1 MPGTEFGID
10 ELLDERGFHLFEVSL
25 LGEAFF
31 EHVFEYGEY
40 RQSFYSLCTPVGSQ
54 FRGVY
59 APDFF
64 GVVLEEHSVKRF
76 AEPVDV
82 EVFQRCFGL
91 FKEYR
96 PYVSATGFD
105 GAEKSHVGE
114 CFQFER
120 YGIVEKLMQVEYAGY
135 AVSYEHHAVGLF
147 RIGTFWGKFFA
158 GGSQQPVIER
168 GGAL

>member
-1 MPGTEFGID
+1 M
-10 ELLDERGFHLFEVSL
+10 
-25 LGEAFF
+25 
-31 EHVFEYGEY
+31 
-40 RQSFYSLCTPVGSQ
+40 
-54 FRGVY
+54 FR
-59 APDFF
+59 A
-64 GVVLEEHSVKRF
+64 
-76 AEPVDV
+76 
-82 EVFQRCFGL
+82 

-114 CFQFER
+114 RFQFER